1 MTSGGRVNVQD
12 DPGGST
18 AVAVLTGEAAVSSG
32 PTPATA
38 PRRRRWW
45 LIALVAAGIVLV
57 VLVVAGIVVNASL
70 SQTYSAQRAVEDYF
84 AAQAHRNA
92 DGMLANA
99 TFLRPEGSYADFFG
113 RSALTAMMQVPQN
126 SDIEALKVTRVERLD
141 GETELVTVSVT
152 WNGTSRTETYK
163 VRRDPT
169 RIHWLVYPSWR
180 VQIPSTTLYLTLP
193 KQAGPVTVDG
203 VAPPPAANTK
213 VIQTIMGFHQVRMEA
228 TSILDVASLQVDAT
242 DSSANVELPGKIND
256 LALAAAKTAVTNAFN
271 HCDAAKNDDCIGHT
285 YTAPDSNY
293 IYFFKLPGY
302 GDVDYTKYVDTLAND
317 PTADMKLTVE
327 SDIGKVSVTGSCA
340 VTMTVNGTRRY
351 SLKGTYSG
359 TLIGGAAGFS
369 ADIIE
374 DCEASRA

>member
-1 MTSGGRVNVQD
+1 VNVQD
-12 DPGGST
+12 DPSGSN
-18 AVAVLTGEAAVSSG
+18 AVAVLTGEAAASSG

-45 LIALVAAGIVLV
+45 LIAPVAAGIVLV
-57 VLVVAGIVVNASL
+57 ILVVAGIVANASL
-70 SQTYSAQRAVEDYF
+70 SQTYSARRAVEDYF
-84 AAQAHRNA
+84 AAQAHRNV

-99 TFLRPEGSYADFFG
+99 TFLRPEGSYSDFFG
-113 RSALTAMMQVPQN
+113 RSALAAMMQVPQN
-126 SDIEALKVTRVERLD
+126 SDIEALRVTRVERLD
-141 GETELVTVSVT
+141 GETELVTVSMT

-203 VAPPPAANTK
+203 VAPPPAANTN
-213 VIQTIMGFHQVRMEA
+213 VIQAIMGFHQVRMEA

-256 LALAAAKTAVTNAFN
+256 FALASAKTAVTDAFN
-271 HCDAAKNDDCIGHT
+271 HCDAAKYDGCIGHT
-285 YTAPDSNY
+285 YTAPDSNF
-293 IYFFKLPGY
+293 IYYFKLPGY
-302 GDVDYTKYVDTLAND
+302 GDVEYTKYVDSLAND

-327 SDIGKVSVTGSCA
+327 SDAGKVSASGSCA
-340 VTMTVNGTRRY
+340 ITMTVNGSRRY
-351 SLKGTYSG
+351 SLKGTYTG
-359 TLIGGAAGFS
+359 TLTWQGSGFS
-369 ADIIE
+369 ADITS
-374 DCEASRA
+374 DCEASRG